1 MEDEV
6 ADGGGAEEAC
16 EGEGVGER
24 VDVFVG
30 GEGWDDCF
38 EGLCGRMRR
47 GRGGGESRW
56 VMGGERS

>member
-6 ADGGGAEEAC
+6 ADGGGAEEAG
-16 EGEGVGER
+16 EGEGVGEG

-38 EGLCGRMRR
+38 EGLFGRWR
-47 GRGGGESRW
+47 GAGGGGMRW
-56 VMGGERS
+56 LMG

>member
-6 ADGGGAEEAC
+6 ADGGGAEEPC
-16 EGEGVGER
+16 EGEGVGEG

-38 EGLCGRMRR
+38 EG
-47 GRGGGESRW
+47 
-56 VMGGERS
+56 